1 MDFDSNLYPDTNDS
15 SSVSSAHSSED
26 ENLLDVL
33 NSDDIR
39 AKWMVRNNTV
49 MPGSQRLLSH

>member
-1 MDFDSNLYPDTNDS
+1 MDFDSNLYTDTNDS
-15 SSVSSAHSSED
+15 SSVSSAHLSEA

-49 MPGSQRLLSH
+49 HLVPHL